1 MTLTQVVLLIMALVV
16 VYWVVRV
23 FGGRIGR

>member
-16 VYWVVRV
+16 IYWALRV